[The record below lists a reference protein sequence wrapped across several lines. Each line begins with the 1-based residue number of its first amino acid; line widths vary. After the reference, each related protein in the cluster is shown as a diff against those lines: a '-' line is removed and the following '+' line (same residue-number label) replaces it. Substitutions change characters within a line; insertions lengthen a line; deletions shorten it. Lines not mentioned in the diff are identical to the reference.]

1 MRGPKPEPI
10 SLSEVERKEL
20 ERFVHRHSTP
30 QQQALRARI
39 ILGAAEGKNN
49 SQLARELK
57 VSAETVR
64 LWRRRWLN
72 WQGVSLQDLPVKQR
86 FQDIPRPGR
95 PSQITAEQTNQMLAL
110 ACEQAKERPISHWTG
125 REIADEVMGRGIL
138 KQISP
143 RHAARLLK
151 KGASNRT

>member
-1 MRGPKPEPI
+1 MRGPKPEMI

-39 ILGAAEGKNN
+39 ILGAASGKNN
-49 SQLARELK
+49 SQLARELE

-72 WQGVSLQDLPVKQR
+72 WQGVSLQDLPIKQR
-86 FQDIPRPGR
+86 FQDVPRPGR
-95 PSQITAEQTNQMLAL
+95 PSQITAEQSRQMMAL
-110 ACEQAKERPISHWTG
+110 ACEQPKERPISHWTG
-125 REIADEVMGRGIL
+125 REMADELVARAIL
-138 KQISP
+138 KRISP
-143 RHAARLLK
+143 RHAARLFK
-151 KGASNRT
+151 KGASSRT